1 MSMLFK
7 RAVILA
13 VAVAI
18 LGFIVSNAAVLQWL
32 ATQDPIL
39 DFFLWYV
46 LLSVWLVVVYWALF
60 HKVITLQLNVALLM
74 FWFALGTVFYWAA
87 SDASLQNAGLATSRT
102 SVPAFLL
109 ASEDQVV
116 SQTFLWMGFSPAVT
130 VILTYVVVPA
140 ILVFVAIMIAKR
152 DGANLIHGLFG
163 GHA

>member
-18 LGFIVSNAAVLQWL
+18 LGFIVSNAAVLDWL
-32 ATQDPIL
+32 ATQDPVF
-39 DFFLWYV
+39 DFFLWYG

-60 HKVITLQLNVALLM
+60 HKMITLQLNVALLM

-87 SDASLQNAGLATSRT
+87 SDAALQNANLATSKT
-102 SVPAFLL
+102 TVPAFLL

-116 SQTFLWMGFSPAVT
+116 SQAFLWLGASPALA

-140 ILVFVAIMIAKR
+140 ILVFVAIMIARR

>member
-1 MSMLFK
+1 M
-7 RAVILA
+7 
-13 VAVAI
+13 
-18 LGFIVSNAAVLQWL
+18 
-32 ATQDPIL
+32 
-39 DFFLWYV
+39 
-46 LLSVWLVVVYWALF
+46 VVYWALF
-60 HKVITLQLNVALLM
+60 HKMITVQLNVALLM

-87 SDASLQNAGLATSRT
+87 SDAALQNAGLATSKT

-116 SQTFLWMGFSPAVT
+116 SQAFLWMGASPALA

-163 GHA
+163 GRA

>member
-1 MSMLFK
+1 MSTIFK
-7 RAVILA
+7 RAIILA
-13 VAVAI
+13 IAVAI

-32 ATQDPIL
+32 ATQDPVF
-39 DFFLWYV
+39 DFFLWYG

-60 HKVITLQLNVALLM
+60 HKMITLQLNVALLM

-87 SDASLQNAGLATSRT
+87 SDAALQNANLATSKT
-102 SVPAFLL
+102 TVPAFLL

-116 SQTFLWMGFSPAVT
+116 SQAFLWLGASPALA

-140 ILVFVAIMIAKR
+140 ILVFVAIMIARR

>member
-1 MSMLFK
+1 MTTIMR
-7 RAVILA
+7 RAIILA
-13 VAVAI
+13 IGVAI
-18 LGFIVSNAAVLQWL
+18 LGFIVSNAAVLDWL
-32 ATQDPIL
+32 ATQDPVF
-39 DFFLWYV
+39 DFFLWYG

-60 HKVITLQLNVALLM
+60 HKMITLQLNVALLM

-87 SDASLQNAGLATSRT
+87 SDAALQNAGLATSKT

-116 SQTFLWMGFSPAVT
+116 SQAFLWMGASPALA

-152 DGANLIHGLFG
+152 DGANLIHALFG
-163 GHA
+163 GRA